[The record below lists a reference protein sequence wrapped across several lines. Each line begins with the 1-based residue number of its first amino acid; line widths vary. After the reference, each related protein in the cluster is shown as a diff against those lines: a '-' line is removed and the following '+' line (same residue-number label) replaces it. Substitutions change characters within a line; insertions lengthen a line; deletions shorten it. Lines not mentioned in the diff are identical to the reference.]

1 MNLLLHIVIF
11 FAQAVVSVGAL
22 LSLFYNVVV
31 SWAIWYFVT
40 SISTYPL
47 AWATCGHEFNTE
59 NCFSQYQQDACID
72 ANSTDSTGSPTSYFY
87 NNTCI
92 GLANF
97 CRLANLELSDKG
109 DACSNGTAVIGP
121 ETVTHGRTESVEEFW
136 SKNVLGDADKYT
148 WDDFVSP
155 DKNN

>member
-87 NNTCI
+87 NNTCYSLNDVCKI
-92 GLANF
+92 
-97 CRLANLELSDKG
+97 ANLNL
-109 DACSNGTAVIGP
+109 SNGEPTCFNGTVDIRP
-121 ETVTHGRTESVEEFW
+121 ENALGRSESVEEFW